1 MKFIVDTDKSFD
13 QACSDL
19 DAAIVRHG
27 FGVLHKH
34 DIAASLRKKGVDF
47 AGQCAVFE
55 ICNPIQAARV
65 LEADMSLNMA
75 LPCRISVY
83 TEAGLTKIG
92 MFRPTTLLSALSTD
106 VSLMQ
111 VAREVEDKTI
121 LMIEDAR

>member
-1 MKFIVDTDKSFD
+1 MKFIVETGKSFD
-13 QACSDL
+13 QACIDL

-34 DIAASLRKKGVDF
+34 DLGTSLRNKGVDF

-55 ICNPIQAARV
+55 VCNPVQAGKV
-65 LEADMSLNMA
+65 LSADISLNMA

-92 MFRPTTLLSALSTD
+92 MFRPTALLSALSTD
-106 VSLMQ
+106 ASLME
-111 VAREVEDKTI
+111 VAREVEDKTV
-121 LMIEDAR
+121 LMIEEAR